1 MFRTVRE
8 FLEIGAGAAD
18 PRPGRIQDPVIKR
31 LRSGRTLTGFTATGW
46 MLVSYPLAEGRA
58 EFVLG
63 KLVDLVAGFGI
74 LCVAGL
80 LATAVFITAT
90 RPPLRRVYV
99 SRLKAPGETLRALL
113 IGAVMAG
120 GGGTLLAELLRG
132 EIIPWSEIHSH
143 GVLATVAA
151 FVPFLVLVLPVCLV
165 LVVMG
170 AFSVLSCV
178 WYSFNSCFRVG
189 DVHELLP
196 ALVSPVLV
204 WSLLVLSCLD
214 GPEVAAPPLVLY
226 PFLLGGPLS
235 VTALS
240 VWEIRRLNQ
249 RYGMTFTS
257 ALGREPRRAPDQGW
271 EPTPPVA
278 GQEPGYGAPSPYT
291 APSAP
296 STPCPPYPPS
306 SP

>member
-18 PRPGRIQDPVIKR
+18 PRPGQIQDPVIKR
-31 LRSGRTLTGFTATGW
+31 LQSGRTLAGFTATGW

-80 LATAVFITAT
+80 LAVAVFITAT

-113 IGAVMAG
+113 IGAIMAG
-120 GGGTLLAELLRG
+120 GGGTLLAKLLRG

-143 GVLATVAA
+143 GILATVAA

-204 WSLLVLSCLD
+204 WSLFVLSCLD

-257 ALGREPRRAPDQGW
+257 ALGREPQRAPDPEW

-278 GQEPGYGAPSPYT
+278 VQEPGYGAPSPYT

-296 STPCPPYPPS
+296 STPYPPYPPS